1 MVPTSAVPFFYP
13 QAGAHTEAS
22 ASTVRL
28 TPFDSGHYQ
37 KLIQARGET
46 ISKVVTA
53 LKPALGLANAVD
65 AGCGVGFFAQ
75 LLHECGLYVRG
86 FDGRLEN
93 VVEARKRFPRIA
105 FGQGNIQDPDIVRA
119 GKFDLVLCFGLL
131 YHLESPL
138 LAIRHL
144 RALTGKG
151 LLLESMC
158 LPGSQP
164 DLVLR
169 DEPLQGDQSLTDIA
183 LYPSEGCLVKMLYRA
198 GFAGVYKIAALP
210 DHDDFRET
218 LEHARR
224 RTVLF
229 ASVAPV
235 RLPGLEK
242 LAEPREERDP
252 WAKNVEPL
260 PRLALPQRIR
270 RFVKRPPRAKYL
282 SLAFRARQV
291 FHEMPI
297 PLRLPF
303 GAWWLA
309 EKSALDE
316 ELIYKSFE
324 GEELRFVEQVLR
336 PGMTVLDVGAHH
348 GLYTLLT
355 SRRVGPRGRV
365 IAFEP
370 SPRERRRLMRHLRV
384 NNCANV
390 SVVHCALGDRNG
402 EADLF
407 LVEGRHDWFNSLRPP
422 VVEDRTS
429 KVSVEVR
436 RLDDVLEELE
446 ISRVD
451 FIKLDVEGAELSS
464 LRGATTLLKSASRPA
479 IMAEVQDL
487 RTRPWGYPAR
497 EIILFLVSAGYR
509 WFALTADSKLQPVS
523 TDLPAYDANLVALP
537 QERVEEFQR
546 LLAGSETTCEETAT
560 TSHGTLLGST
570 GGSLPVR
577 RSAPR

>member
-1 MVPTSAVPFFYP
+1 MAPTNAAFFP
-13 QAGAHTEAS
+13 DSEAGPRADANTFTLS
-22 ASTVRL
+22 L
-28 TPFDSGHYQ
+28 TPFDRRHYL

-46 ISKVVTA
+46 IRRVVKA

-75 LLHECGLYVRG
+75 ILHDCGLYVRG
-86 FDGRLEN
+86 FDGRMEN
-93 VVEARKRFPRIA
+93 VVEARKRFPRIS
-105 FGQGNIQDPDIVRA
+105 FGQGDIQDPDIARA

-158 LPGSQP
+158 LPGNRA
-164 DLVLR
+164 DLALR
-169 DEPLQGDQSLTDIA
+169 EEPAQEDQSLSDIA
-183 LYPSEGCLVKMLYRA
+183 LYPSEGCLVKMLYRS
-198 GFAGVYKIAALP
+198 GFANVYKILALP

-229 ASVAPV
+229 ASLTPV
-235 RLPGLEK
+235 SLPGLEK
-242 LAEPREERDP
+242 LAEPPEERDP
-252 WAKNVEPL
+252 WAKEAEP
-260 PRLALPQRIR
+260 RMALPQRIR
-270 RFVKRPPRAKYL
+270 RFAKRPPRGKYL

-324 GEELRFVEQVLR
+324 SEEMHFVEKVLQ

-355 SRRVGPRGRV
+355 AKRVGPRGKV

-370 SPRERRRLMRHLRV
+370 SPRERKRLMRHLRV
-384 NNCANV
+384 NGCSNV
-390 SVVHCALGDRNG
+390 SVAHCALGDRTG

-422 VVEDRTS
+422 VVEERTCR
-429 KVSVEVR
+429 VRVEVR
-436 RLDDVLEELE
+436 CLDDVLAELR
-446 ISRVD
+446 IPQVD
-451 FIKLDVEGAELSS
+451 FIKLDVEGAELSCLQGAAKL
-464 LRGATTLLKSASRPA
+464 LRSASRPA
-479 IMAEVQDL
+479 ILAEVQDL
-487 RTRPWGYPAR
+487 RTQAWGYPAR
-497 EIILFLVSAGYR
+497 EIIQFLLRAEYR
-509 WFALTADSKLQPVS
+509 WFALDAESRLQPVS
-523 TDLPAYDANLVALP
+523 THLPSYDANLVALP

-546 LLAGSETTCEETAT
+546 LLAESETSWEEIGVA
-560 TSHGTLLGST
+560 GQ
-570 GGSLPVR
+570 P
-577 RSAPR
+577 